1 MLELSEEKTEYIK
14 TGEMDQ
20 LSQLLMKERKHV
32 QEMEQ
37 IEKEREKI
45 VDQTFRDL
53 NITNEEK
60 TVTILL
66 DHMKRDDEKRKLEEA
81 VTELLQVII
90 ELRRSEKLN
99 HDLIEQS
106 MQFVQL
112 SLDMLQPSERNI
124 NYHKDDKN
132 RQRTNRSVFD
142 SKA

>member
-14 TGEMDQ
+14 TGEMDL

-60 TVTILL
+60 TVTVLL
-66 DHMKRDDEKRKLEEA
+66 DHVKRDDEKRKLEEA

-90 ELRRSEKLN
+90 ELRRNEKLN
-99 HDLIEQS
+99 Q
-106 MQFVQL
+106 
-112 SLDMLQPSERNI
+112 
-124 NYHKDDKN
+124 
-132 RQRTNRSVFD
+132 
-142 SKA
+142 